1 MSDQMDIKQ
10 VNVEVRGLPKF
21 AWLIW
26 VVAGAVSSVVGFW
39 LLLSPKVAI
48 ATLAILVAIGLIF
61 NGIGEIATAAQSRY
75 PVVNYIIGVVFVVA
89 GLMVFLRPSG
99 PTAALNFLALLVGFT
114 MILTGIGEMVVA
126 LLAATRS
133 STGSSSPSWERWASL
148 PGSWPHRGQRS
159 RSSFL
164 QCYSAF
170 GFCSWESLRLALGSR
185 SNRSQP
191 EQAHVAQALIMGL
204 CSVASENMM

>member
-126 LLAATRS
+126 FVGRNEIEHWLVLAFMGAM
-133 STGSSSPSWERWASL
+133 GIIA
-148 PGSWPHRGQRS
+148 GFMAASWPAITVFVLAVLLGVRLLFVGIAQIG
-159 RSSFL
+159 L
-164 QCYSAF
+164 
-170 GFCSWESLRLALGSR
+170 GLKIKSLTA
-185 SNRSQP
+185 
-191 EQAHVAQALIMGL
+191 
-204 CSVASENMM
+204 